1 VTQSGNAN
9 SCPNCQLLEQQV
21 ADLKR
26 ANARLQLRVAD
37 LQRRNRVV
45 IARAR
50 AFQAKLQQEQALHLA
65 AQDRVKELDER
76 VNTNA
81 SNSHIPP
88 SANPFGAP
96 RPTVKKPTG
105 RKRGAQ
111 IGHPGHYRKLIPSE
125 QADERI
131 EHKPKV
137 CQRCRASLQG
147 RPATLIGRHQVAEL
161 PVRAVRIIEHQSFAC
176 RCEQCGTV
184 NRGQIPDAVRV
195 SVTGERLSAAIGLL
209 SSRVQGSR
217 RAVAEAVTELLG
229 SPIALGSISARE
241 RELSRAL
248 AGGYN
253 QLVNE
258 VADSDVKYV
267 DETGWLL
274 KGKKIWLFT
283 AVTDNAVIFRVERV
297 RTRPSLKALFGGKL
311 HGTFCTDRHSIYD
324 VLPAVRRGL
333 CWAHLKRDFV
343 RCMERGGASE
353 PIGRDGGE
361 ISQAVFALWRKYR
374 EGRITRQ
381 QLQEQIEPLKTRMH
395 DVLLAGVATGVK
407 KTKGLCQHLLKREES
422 MWRFAYVQ
430 GLEPTN
436 NLAERMLR
444 PAVVWRKKS
453 FGSDSKRG
461 CRFASRIL
469 SVVQTLKMRGQNA
482 LDYLAAA
489 VKAYREGASP
499 PPLPSAVRQE

>member
-1 VTQSGNAN
+1 
-9 SCPNCQLLEQQV
+9 
-21 ADLKR
+21 
-26 ANARLQLRVAD
+26 
-37 LQRRNRVV
+37 
-45 IARAR
+45 
-50 AFQAKLQQEQALHLA
+50 
-65 AQDRVKELDER
+65 
-76 VNTNA
+76 
-81 SNSHIPP
+81 
-88 SANPFGAP
+88 
-96 RPTVKKPTG
+96 
-105 RKRGAQ
+105 
-111 IGHPGHYRKLIPSE
+111 
-125 QADERI
+125 
-131 EHKPKV
+131 
-137 CQRCRASLQG
+137 
-147 RPATLIGRHQVAEL
+147 
-161 PVRAVRIIEHQSFAC
+161 
-176 RCEQCGTV
+176 
-184 NRGQIPDAVRV
+184 
-195 SVTGERLSAAIGLL
+195 
-209 SSRVQGSR
+209 VQGSR